1 MQYSHML
8 KSNFDRTFNEFV
20 YCDNMGD
27 VITPKYV
34 MRHFKMII
42 KKYNFRMLSFHDLR
56 HSCASLLL
64 TSVVSMKAIQDQL
77 GHSTFNVTTNFYI
90 YLDYK
95 LRISSA
101 EVIASALD
109 NDKAETDGNNMKN
122 KTAGS

>member
-1 MQYSHML
+1 ML

-42 KKYNFRMLSFHDLR
+42 KKYNLFMLNFHDLH

-64 TSVVSMKAIQDQL
+64 TSVVSMKAIQD
-77 GHSTFNVTTNFYI
+77 
-90 YLDYK
+90 
-95 LRISSA
+95 
-101 EVIASALD
+101 
-109 NDKAETDGNNMKN
+109 
-122 KTAGS
+122 